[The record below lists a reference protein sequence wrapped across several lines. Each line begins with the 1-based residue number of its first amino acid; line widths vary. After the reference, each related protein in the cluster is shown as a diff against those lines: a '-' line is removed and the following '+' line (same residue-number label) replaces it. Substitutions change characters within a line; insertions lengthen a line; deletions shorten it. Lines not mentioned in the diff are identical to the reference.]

1 MNLLTALLV
10 GAVAGWLAS
19 TLMKSKGLT
28 PAGYVVLG
36 ILGAVVGDLIF
47 GMLGLGD
54 HNLVGSIIV
63 ATVGS
68 MALIWL
74 VKTIWK
80 KG

>member
-36 ILGAVVGDLIF
+36 ILGAVVGELIF
-47 GMLGLGD
+47 SLLGFGAYG
-54 HNLVGSIIV
+54 LVARIIV